1 MAVVK
6 SDHKKKPERFSFL
19 QNKKIVY
26 LVNVDWFFMSH
37 RLPLARAARDAGAEV
52 IVAAGDTGKGKQLEG
67 EGIKFVPLPFSRQ
80 GTRPLHEVST
90 IGAIFSF
97 LRKTKPDILHTVSIK
112 PVLYGSLLS
121 RIMGQWWVVNAVS
134 GLGFVFSKDR
144 KATLL
149 RKGLSLFYKIALRN
163 PKRITIF
170 QNSSDLETMVSGRF
184 LEKEQA
190 VLIKGSGVDCD
201 LYKPAP
207 FPEKP
212 VVMLASRML
221 WDKGI
226 GEFVEASKLL
236 NPRFPKVRFVL
247 VGASDD
253 ENPKAIKKEQLIH
266 WMETYPFIEW
276 WGARTPEEMP
286 KILSQATIV
295 TLPSYYEG
303 LPKVLLE
310 AAACGRPV
318 VASEI
323 PGCKEIVREGIN
335 GYLVKAGSA
344 RSLASKISILLKD
357 KQLIYTL
364 GKEGRRI
371 ACNEF
376 GEKQI
381 VSEIFKLYER
391 LLMCKPVD
399 DKF

>member
-1 MAVVK
+1 
-6 SDHKKKPERFSFL
+6 
-19 QNKKIVY
+19 
-26 LVNVDWFFMSH
+26 
-37 RLPLARAARDAGAEV
+37 
-52 IVAAGDTGKGKQLEG
+52 
-67 EGIKFVPLPFSRQ
+67 
-80 GTRPLHEVST
+80 
-90 IGAIFSF
+90 

-163 PKRITIF
+163 PKSITIF